1 MVRQPYRRADRVGDL
16 VKRELAEILIRGD
29 LNADYG
35 FVTITQV
42 EMSNDLKHAK
52 VYLSIHGTG
61 KERKT
66 HFATLME
73 YKKKM
78 RYLLA
83 QNLNLR
89 YTPALKLFLDESL
102 DHSIKVQKLLNN
114 IDRESRK
121 R

>member
-29 LNADYG
+29 LNTDFG

-61 KERKT
+61 EERKT

-73 YKKKM
+73 YKKKI
-78 RYLLA
+78 RHLLA
-83 QNLNLR
+83 QRLNLR

-102 DHSIKVQKLLNN
+102 DHAIKVQKLLNN
-114 IDRESRK
+114 IDGGLQK

>member
-16 VKRELAEILIRGD
+16 VKRELADILIRGD
-29 LNADYG
+29 LNADFG

-42 EMSNDLKHAK
+42 DMSNDLKHAK

-61 KERKT
+61 EERKT
-66 HFATLME
+66 HFANLME

-83 QNLNLR
+83 QRLNLR
-89 YTPALKLFLDESL
+89 YTPALKLSLDESL
-102 DHSIKVQKLLNN
+102 DNAIKVQKLLNK
-114 IDRESRK
+114 IDRE
-121 R
+121 

>member
-16 VKRELAEILIRGD
+16 VKRELADILIRGD
-29 LNADYG
+29 LNVDFG

-42 EMSNDLKHAK
+42 DMSNDLKHAK
-52 VYLSIHGTG
+52 VYLSIHGNR
-61 KERKT
+61 EVRKT

-83 QNLNLR
+83 QRLNLR
-89 YTPALKLFLDESL
+89 YTPVLKLSLDESL
-102 DHSIKVQKLLNN
+102 DNAIKVQKLLNK
-114 IDRESRK
+114 IDRE
-121 R
+121 